1 MCKHWSP
8 DDDGTRL
15 IAYTVCATHL
25 HVWKHLVVLARDEV
39 HARDLFTAYLA
50 SPAQQAEEEEQCRDP
65 RRRDEYRFRF
75 HVGLITDRCAD
86 LQLWDGTPS
95 TKVQMFDHGC
105 HG

>member
-25 HVWKHLVVLARDEV
+25 HVWKHLVVLARDEL

-75 HVGLITDRCAD
+75 HVGLITGRCAD

-95 TKVQMFDHGC
+95 TKVQVFDHGC